1 MNGPLKEG
9 HGQRGQFERRGRQ
22 GPEQEGLNHQT
33 GTPPKTQKTWLE
45 GFQSENKMTQR
56 ILLPKRK
63 HCIYTNFEQIELGNI
78 KTPAPHPPYLL
89 GNGPTGP
96 GRAGRLC
103 RNSHKSLL
111 FQESS
116 QHITISEV
124 LVSPQTHKYKLTRK
138 RTPLLSE
145 FPPPTRKH

>member
-1 MNGPLKEG
+1 MSGPLKEG

-45 GFQSENKMTQR
+45 GFQSENKTTQR

-63 HCIYTNFEQIELGNI
+63 HCIYTDFEQIELGNI

-89 GNGPTGP
+89 GNGPLGLEGLAVSVEIHTSP
-96 GRAGRLC
+96 F
-103 RNSHKSLL
+103 L

-124 LVSPQTHKYKLTRK
+124 LVSP
-138 RTPLLSE
+138 
-145 FPPPTRKH
+145 